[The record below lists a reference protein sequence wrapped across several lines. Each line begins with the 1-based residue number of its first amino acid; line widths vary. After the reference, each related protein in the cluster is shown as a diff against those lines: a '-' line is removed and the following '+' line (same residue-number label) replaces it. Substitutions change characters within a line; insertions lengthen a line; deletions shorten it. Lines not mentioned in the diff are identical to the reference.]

1 MPALGKW
8 GDRWFR
14 HPGADMREPEKAV
27 CWLTDIDFL
36 EDESDKREDQLNHI
50 ARLHLKA
57 SLTAVDRFFMQVR
70 RALTVAERG
79 VISASA
85 DRRLWFG
92 KNAYNP
98 DVLVK
103 LVAIFRTYFNYC
115 EAGEYGK
122 SRLCDWAWPAA
133 ASPLRTSFTSFR
145 KRQPGAGLLAGQVH
159 PKSASSLGR
168 QRRRPRLPRRFV
180 RLAHL
185 AQRGE

>member
-1 MPALGKW
+1 VALGKW
-8 GDRWFR
+8 GDWWFQ

-27 CWLTDIDFL
+27 CWLTEIDPP
-36 EDESDKREDQLNHI
+36 EEEYGKREDQLNHI

-57 SLTAVDRFFMQVR
+57 SLTSVDRFFMQVR

-103 LVAIFRTYFNYC
+103 LVSIFRTYFNYC
-115 EAGEYGK
+115 EVGDDGK
-122 SRLCDWAWPAA
+122 TPAVRLGLAHGPVAPEDIVYFTPEQPARRRAPAA
-133 ASPLRTSFTSFR
+133 ARVVPTAEQRASI
-145 KRQPGAGLLAGQVH
+145 KAGSYEGE
-159 PKSASSLGR
+159 G
-168 QRRRPRLPRRFV
+168 PRAYTGSTDKP
-180 RLAHL
+180 
-185 AQRGE
+185 